1 MAEQEGGTT
10 KGEEKIGRKQRGGRN
25 LEGKKKWCWEE
36 VGWMRRGGALVWPSV
51 LNSSIFFLSSPPLST
66 PPVDRREE
74 LCSERSRLTS
84 VASPPHPMRYVTGP
98 SPAISSCCHHLFI
111 FPGFVLLPARL
122 PTATAGP
129 GLINISESRWGWGAS
144 TVAANR
150 FRAGAH
156 RAECKVLPRL
166 LSAAML
172 HSEGRYLLTCVARS
186 GKEGNR
192 AGWVQ
197 CGWTP
202 TVPALLRQRDPVR
215 SIYFLAA
222 HKPQKGSVVL

>member
-1 MAEQEGGTT
+1 MLGGGWMDEKRRRISMTVSIKLLHFFSLLPSSVNSPGGPEGGIMF
-10 KGEEKIGRKQRGGRN
+10 GEIAPHLRGF
-25 LEGKKKWCWEE
+25 
-36 VGWMRRGGALVWPSV
+36 APPSNEICDRAEPRH
-51 LNSSIFFLSSPPLST
+51 LQLLSSSLYLP
-66 PPVDRREE
+66 R
-74 LCSERSRLTS
+74 
-84 VASPPHPMRYVTGP
+84 
-98 SPAISSCCHHLFI
+98 
-111 FPGFVLLPARL
+111 FVLLPARL

-172 HSEGRYLLTCVARS
+172 HSEGRYLLTCVAHS

-192 AGWVQ
+192 ACWVQ